1 MNVFE
6 PIWIIEDKFVTLR
19 YCKKCKKITIHVRD
33 CNLDLKAKMATIIP
47 LLLPE
52 YRCQECG
59 TIN

>member
-6 PIWIIEDKFVTLR
+6 PIWIVEDKFVTLR
-19 YCKKCKKITIHVRD
+19 YCKKCKKITIHILEID
-33 CNLDLKAKMATIIP
+33 NIPSHSTIDPRI
-47 LLLPE
+47 LTG